1 MAPERKPLSVSQHI
15 SSSPF
20 YFAIYVILVV
30 LGNVGNSTV
39 IAVVGQSLLR
49 ETGAVRSSDVILV
62 NMAFS
67 NMMVSLV
74 RNTVVMVSDLGV
86 EIFLSRDMCHLMM
99 GIWVWLR
106 SANVWSTFFLSA
118 FHFQMLRRV
127 APPVITLHGPRGP
140 PKSLILCF
148 FLIWSLNLIYA
159 IPGFIFSKNGDENST
174 ETLMLVS
181 STTRPL
187 MGCIWDFPSVYSGL
201 AFATSS
207 MVIHE
212 SLPICLMNITNLGSL
227 LTLYAHGHSRNTTNK
242 SQDAPV
248 VTRIPAERR
257 AAKNGPELHKQSLS
271 VFSQVILALN
281 VLFISS
287 WGTNVIS
294 VNYFNYNRGSST
306 EFLLIV
312 ARFANMSFIAFSPI
326 VLAVGHRKLRAF
338 IKSVLSRII
347 SVFG

>member
-1 MAPERKPLSVSQHI
+1 MAPQRKPSSVSQNI
-15 SSSPF
+15 SSSPV
-20 YFAIYVILVV
+20 YFALYVILVL
-30 LGNVGNSTV
+30 LGNVGNTTV
-39 IAVVGQSLLR
+39 MAVVGQSLLR

-86 EIFLSRDMCHLMM
+86 EIFLTRDICHLMM

-118 FHFQMLRRV
+118 FHFQTLRRV
-127 APPVITLHGPRGP
+127 APPIITLHGPRRP

-148 FLIWSLNLIYA
+148 ILIWSFNLIYA
-159 IPGFIFSKNGDENST
+159 IPAFIFSKNGDENST

-187 MGCIWDFPSVYSGL
+187 LGCIWDFPSVYSGL

-212 SLPICLMNITNLGSL
+212 SLPICLMSVTNLGSL
-227 LTLYAHGHSRNTTNK
+227 LTLYSHRQTRRAANK
-242 SQDAPV
+242 SQDMPV
-248 VTRIPAERR
+248 ITRIPAERR
-257 AAKNGPELHKQSLS
+257 AAK
-271 VFSQVILALN
+271 VILALN

-306 EFLLIV
+306 EFLLII

-338 IKSVLSRII
+338 IKSVLSRIT

>member
-1 MAPERKPLSVSQHI
+1 VSRGLTIHI

-39 IAVVGQSLLR
+39 IAVVGQSLLQ

-118 FHFQMLRRV
+118 FHFQTLRRV

-242 SQDAPV
+242 
-248 VTRIPAERR
+248 I
-257 AAKNGPELHKQSLS
+257 HKQSLS

-326 VLAVGHRKLRAF
+326 VLAVGHRKLQAF